1 MTDDPRSAL
10 QDPAAADPVPDPLE
24 NALSGSYLSPSYWL
38 TAPVMGAL
46 GIIGVE
52 KNPVDTIADWVAGD
66 WAAVQEAGR
75 AVKSVGDF
83 NARMSEAL
91 SSATSTV
98 VESWEGDAADS
109 AAGYFDELARAVESQ
124 RHAISSMG
132 AELETVA
139 LGMYE
144 FSQSVKGLLGTATDL
159 MIQFLIELAAAG
171 ASTFAAATGVGA
183 IITASAWAVAL
194 ATGWK
199 VFQTIQKIVDVL
211 NKAFMGAQ
219 AVAGL
224 VAGYMGAVGDSKLP
238 ALPGAAYG
246 QGGV

>member
-10 QDPAAADPVPDPLE
+10 QEPVAEDPVPDPLE
-24 NALSGSYLSPSYWL
+24 NALSGSYLSPTYWL

-52 KNPVDTIADWVAGD
+52 QNPIDTIADSVAGD

-75 AVKSVGDF
+75 AVKSLSGF
-83 NARMSEAL
+83 TALMSEAL
-91 SSATSTV
+91 SSATSTAV
-98 VESWEGDAADS
+98 QSWEGDAADS
-109 AAGYFDELARAVESQ
+109 AAGYFDELVRAVESQ
-124 RHAISSMG
+124 QHAINSMG
-132 AELETVA
+132 DELETVA

-144 FSQSVKGLLGTATDL
+144 FSQSIKGLLAIATDL

-171 ASTFAAATGVGA
+171 ASTIAAATGVGA

-199 VFQTIQKIVDVL
+199 VFQTIQKILDVL
-211 NKAFMGAQ
+211 NKAFQGAQ
-219 AVAGL
+219 AVTGL
-224 VAGYMGAVGDSKLP
+224 ITGYMGAIGDAKLP
-238 ALPGAAYG
+238 ALPGAASDR
-246 QGGV
+246 GGV

>member
-10 QDPAAADPVPDPLE
+10 RRPAAEDPVPDLLE

-52 KNPVDTIADWVAGD
+52 QNPIDTIADWVAGD

-75 AVKSVGDF
+75 AVKSLGDF
-83 NARMSEAL
+83 NALMSEAL
-91 SSATSTV
+91 SSATSTAV
-98 VESWEGDAADS
+98 QSWEGEAADS
-109 AAGYFDELARAVESQ
+109 AAGYFDELVRAVESQ
-124 RHAISSMG
+124 QYAIKSLG
-132 AELETVA
+132 DELETA
-139 LGMYE
+139 AFGMYE
-144 FSQSVKGLLGTATDL
+144 FSQSIKGLLGTATDL

-183 IITASAWAVAL
+183 IITAGTWAAAL

-199 VFQTIQKIVDVL
+199 VFQTIQKIFDVL

-219 AVAGL
+219 AVTGL
-224 VAGYMGAVGDSKLP
+224 VTGYMGAIGDTKLP

>member
-1 MTDDPRSAL
+1 MADDPRSAL
-10 QDPAAADPVPDPLE
+10 QNPVAEDPVPDPLE

-66 WAAVQEAGR
+66 WTAVQDAGR
-75 AVKSVGDF
+75 AVKSLGDF
-83 NARMSEAL
+83 NALMSEAL
-91 SSATSTV
+91 SSATNTAAQ
-98 VESWEGDAADS
+98 SWEGDAADS
-109 AAGYFDELARAVESQ
+109 VVGYFDELVRAVESQ
-124 RHAISSMG
+124 RHAINSMG

-238 ALPGAAYG
+238 ALPGAAHG